1 MPAGCEW
8 IRPQWVAVENKR
20 EEEEKIKKEKLRR
33 KKSKSISKSLPKFT
47 WQILCFAN
55 F

>member
-1 MPAGCEW
+1 MDKVGPVPLDVCLMVDMHHEGTL
-8 IRPQWVAVENKR
+8 RLR
-20 EEEEKIKKEKLRR
+20 EA
-33 KKSKSISKSLPKFT
+33 KSISKSLPKFT